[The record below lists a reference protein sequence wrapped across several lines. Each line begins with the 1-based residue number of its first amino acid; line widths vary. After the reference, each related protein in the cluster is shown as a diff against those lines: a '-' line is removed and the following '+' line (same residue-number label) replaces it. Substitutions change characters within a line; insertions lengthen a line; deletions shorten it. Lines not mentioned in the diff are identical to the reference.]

1 MPPPATQDKVIT
13 YFKYLKNIT
22 VNDIKQMYDL
32 YAAYYENTSLDI
44 FLNDLSKKTGA
55 IMVVRKADGKVVG
68 FSTQQ
73 VLELD
78 IHGKKVRGVFSG
90 DTIVEPRYWGNNKL
104 GVVFYRFLIREKF
117 RRPWVPFYWFLISK
131 GYKTYMLMVNN
142 CYKYYPNVAGNK
154 ADHIEI
160 TKAYCNQLFPEYFDD
175 KSMLLD
181 FGEQYVRLKE
191 TVAEITPELAAA
203 NEHIAYFEKM
213 NPSWRRGTE
222 MPCLGSIDMG
232 SALYSFYARPMK
244 WIRKNILGT
253 HKPAGLDLARQQ
265 EAERLA
271 AQRKAN

>member
-55 IMVVRKADGKVVG
+55 IMVVRKSDGKVVG

-154 ADHIEI
+154 GEYVEI
-160 TKAYCNQLFPEYFDD
+160 TKAYCNQLFPEYFDPQ
-175 KSMLLD
+175 SMLLD

-203 NEHIAYFEKM
+203 NEHIRYFEQM
-213 NPSWRRGTE
+213 NPTWRRGTE

-271 AQRKAN
+271 EQRKAH